1 MMEQMTEGFGCSDG
15 KGSDDGGGADGEGGE
30 GNWGCGVV
38 HSVGS
43 YLVGE
48 SSLSSILRDKRIAMH
63 WFHICFHLFV

>member
-43 YLVGE
+43 YLEERVHY
-48 SSLSSILRDKRIAMH
+48 LP
-63 WFHICFHLFV
+63 F